1 MSRRYMVRA
10 VLAAAGLA
18 VMVLPGAANA
28 QETTRIDASAL
39 DASGCFGQ
47 AACQVEGVQL
57 SVSSGTI
64 AKKVATGATGF
75 GVSGGAAGSEIDI
88 GETLSVDVGDA
99 RNITEIKFL
108 FLYNGPEFGDKAEK
122 ARVTADG
129 TAYTLSVA
137 NDADDAAASWSA
149 PGATV
154 TKCGATTSIGTGCF
168 VVTNPF
174 PAAVGQL
181 AFSAIPGTT
190 PFSGSGT
197 SNSDYSVGYID
208 IENEALLDLL
218 DCSGPDG
225 CEVAEGF
232 NFNSMNVSNPGGSTL
247 ARAIEVELLDCRYI
261 PKACLD
267 QLSAGDATPATDNA
281 RRQKLI
287 DMGVIKSLDPTGP
300 NKLHPATQLLNVTKL
315 LPPEVTS
322 LFDSSGTPPNGL
334 PPLWI
339 DSRWK
344 GQGAKNHVIPGFF
357 FKTASGIQFIDVF
370 EGEIDVS
377 VLTGSELG
385 CFPDTDLLAWDVIAT
400 GSEVAKSVGG
410 RYVDT
415 IINYDCVNPTK
426 VKGTRLSLYSILETT
441 PDTYGPTIKS
451 PKPLVTANNDAVFAR
466 LVESLWKDLGE
477 VRANYACKQAD
488 PTPTGGQA
496 PLSNAVCNTLSA
508 RWAEAN
514 KKIKDCVTKT
524 FKPLTGAA
532 LGICE
537 FARERV
543 DLFGAALPASPTG
556 PDPYNRLAELEGRLA
571 TFKHVW
577 DTRFL
582 ESLEPAGFCREWNAC
597 AP

>member
-1 MSRRYMVRA
+1 M
-10 VLAAAGLA
+10 
-18 VMVLPGAANA
+18 
-28 QETTRIDASAL
+28 
-39 DASGCFGQ
+39 
-47 AACQVEGVQL
+47 QL

-64 AKKVATGATGF
+64 AIKVATGATGF

-88 GETLSVDVGDA
+88 GETLSVDVGDV

-108 FLYNGPEFGDKAEK
+108 FLYNGPEFSDKAEK

-137 NDADDAAASWSA
+137 NNADDAAATWSS

-154 TKCGATTSIGTGCF
+154 SKCGATTSSGTGCF

-181 AFSAIPGTT
+181 AFSAISGTT

-208 IENEALLDLL
+208 IENEAVLDLL

-225 CEVAEGF
+225 CEVDEGF

-261 PKACLD
+261 PRACLD
-267 QLSAGDATPATDNA
+267 QLPPANDTPATDNA
-281 RRQKLI
+281 ARQLLI
-287 DMGVIKSLDPTGP
+287 TMGVIKSLDAGGP
-300 NKLHPATQLLNVTKL
+300 NELKPATQLLNVTKL

-344 GQGAKNHVIPGFF
+344 GQGAKQHVIPGFF
-357 FKTASGIQFIDVF
+357 FKTDSGIRFSDVF

-385 CFPDTDLLAWDVIAT
+385 CFPGTDLLAWDVIAT

-426 VKGTRLSLYSILETT
+426 VKGTRLSLYSILEAT
-441 PDTYGPTIKS
+441 PDTYAPTIKS
-451 PKPLVTANNDAVFAR
+451 PKPLVTVNNDAVFAR

-508 RWAEAN
+508 RWTEAN

-524 FKPLTGAA
+524 FKPLTGYA

-537 FARERV
+537 YARERV
-543 DLFGAALPASPTG
+543 ELFGAALPAIPTG
-556 PDPYNRLAELEGRLA
+556 PDPYNRLAELEARLA

-577 DTRFL
+577 DTRFML
-582 ESLEPAGFCREWNAC
+582 SLEPAGFCRERGAC

>member
-1 MSRRYMVRA
+1 MSRLSVGSA
-10 VLAAAGLA
+10 ALAAAGM
-18 VMVLPGAANA
+18 MVLSGVAGA
-28 QETTRIDASAL
+28 QETTRIEASDL
-39 DASGCFGQ
+39 ESVGCFGQ
-47 AACQVEGVQL
+47 ADCDVEGVEL

-64 AKKVATGATGF
+64 AEKSLNGATGF
-75 GVSGGAAGSEIDI
+75 GASGGASGPEIDL
-88 GETLSVDVGDA
+88 GETLTVDAGEA
-99 RNITEIKFL
+99 RNVLEIQFL
-108 FLYNGPEFGDKAEK
+108 FLFNGPEFGDKAERAK
-122 ARVTADG
+122 VFADG
-129 TAYTLSVA
+129 AGYTLLVGRT
-137 NDADDAAASWSA
+137 ADDASATWSG
-149 PGATV
+149 PGTV
-154 TKCGATTSIGTGCF
+154 SKCGDTTASGTGCF
-168 VVTNPF
+168 KVTNPF
-174 PAAVGQL
+174 PAAVSEL
-181 AFSAIPGTT
+181 AFTAVTGGT
-190 PFSGSGT
+190 PFSGAGT
-197 SNSDYSVGYID
+197 NNSDYAVGYID
-208 IENEALLDLL
+208 LEDENLINLL

-225 CEVAEGF
+225 CDVDDGF
-232 NFNSMNVSNPGGSTL
+232 SFNSMNVSNPGGSTL

-267 QLSAGDATPATDNA
+267 QLSVGDATPATDNA

-287 DMGVIKSLDPTGP
+287 DMDVIKSLDPSGP

-322 LFDSSGTPPNGL
+322 QFDSSGVPPGGL

-344 GQGAKNHVIPGFF
+344 GQGAKQHVIPGFF

-377 VLTGSELG
+377 ELTGSELG
-385 CFPDTDLLAWDVIAT
+385 CFPGTDLLAWDVIAT

-426 VKGTRLSLYSILETT
+426 VKGTRLSIYSILETT

-451 PKPLVTANNDAVFAR
+451 PKPLVTVNNDAVFAR
-466 LVESLWKDLGE
+466 LVETLWKDLGE

-508 RWAEAN
+508 RWSEAN

-524 FKPLTGAA
+524 FKPLTGIA

-543 DLFGAALPASPTG
+543 ELFGAALPAVPTG

-577 DTRFL
+577 DERFL
-582 ESLEPAGFCREWNAC
+582 NSLKLAGFCSEKGTC
-597 AP
+597 SP

>member
-1 MSRRYMVRA
+1 MSRLSVVRA
-10 VLAAAGLA
+10 AVGAAGLA
-18 VMVLPGAANA
+18 VMVLPGAASA
-28 QETTRIDASAL
+28 QETTRIDAAAL
-39 DASGCFGQ
+39 DAVGCFGQ
-47 AACQVEGVQL
+47 ATCEVEGVQL

-64 AKKVATGATGF
+64 AKKVTTGATGF

-99 RNITEIKFL
+99 RNITEIRFL
-108 FLYNGPEFGDKAEK
+108 FLYNGPEFSDKAEK

-129 TAYTLSVA
+129 TDYVLSVA
-137 NDADDAAASWSA
+137 NNADDAAASWSA

-154 TKCGATTSIGTGCF
+154 TKCGATTSSGTGCF

-181 AFSAIPGTT
+181 AFTAISGTT

-208 IENEALLDLL
+208 IENETVLDLL

-225 CEVAEGF
+225 CEVDEGF

-247 ARAIEVELLDCRYI
+247 ARAIEVELLDCRYL

-267 QLSAGDATPATDNA
+267 QLPPANDTPSDPDVA
-281 RRQKLI
+281 RQMLI
-287 DMGVIKSLDPTGP
+287 DMDVIKSLDPSGP
-300 NKLHPATQLLNVTKL
+300 NKLKPATQLLNVTKL
-315 LPPEVTS
+315 LPTEVTS
-322 LFDSSGTPPNGL
+322 LFDTSGTAPNGL

-344 GQGAKNHVIPGFF
+344 GQATRNHVIPGYF
-357 FKTASGIQFIDVF
+357 FKTASGIQFIDSF
-370 EGEIDVS
+370 EGEIDVL

-385 CFPDTDLLAWDVIAT
+385 CEPEPDLMKWDVIAT
-400 GSEVAKSVGG
+400 GSELAKSVGG
-410 RYVDT
+410 RYIDT
-415 IINYDCVNPTK
+415 IINYGCVNPTK

-441 PDTYGPTIKS
+441 PDTYAPTIKS
-451 PKPLVTANNDAVFAR
+451 PKPLVTVNNDAVFAR

-496 PLSNAVCNTLSA
+496 PLSSAVCNTLSA
-508 RWAEAN
+508 RWTEAN

-524 FKPLTGAA
+524 FKPLTGYA

-537 FARERV
+537 YAFERV
-543 DLFGAALPASPTG
+543 ELFGAALPATPTG

-577 DTRFL
+577 ETRFML
-582 ESLEPAGFCREWNAC
+582 SLEPAGFCRERGAC
-597 AP
+597 PP